1 MASGAEAPWAEGLYL
16 GHGDSWRQR
25 IAISVTNAGD
35 RAAGGEP
42 AELRIGT
49 GPGEIAL
56 AGAAAEAL
64 RVGDANGNEFL
75 WAVRDA
81 AGQPVR
87 RGPIPAGGTLTVP
100 VECPPKASTVLHAYF
115 DNPSAWA
122 VPDFLDAAAGF
133 RNGGVE
139 AGEGDTPASWAHDE
153 ADASH
158 AASWSAERPRSGA
171 KCLKTVVAAGAE
183 PTWISTRQH
192 GIRIVGGARYVFRAW
207 VRAEGVTGHAGWYV
221 HVGNAKKPMTLSP
234 MATIPGGT
242 FDWREVRVG
251 FTAPAD
257 ADRAD
262 LGTVLR
268 GTGTAWFDDASL
280 ECLDAGALRASA
292 SAPERMPELRD
303 SGGDA
308 PWPAGADGAAW
319 TWRFPVRVSNPGGA
333 PLDAGL
339 LAVDLA
345 GPLARLHGRA
355 DPDRI
360 AVMDGGRTVP
370 FSRLGTVVLFP
381 ATIEPHTRRTF
392 HVGFRAGP
400 ARAAAA
406 GPSAREYAA
415 NPALPGG
422 ETREAVTGVARA
434 EYERLMASGANLA
447 RNSSFESGA
456 DTPEHWD
463 GAAPRGGK
471 DGVAMA
477 AEPPGLFGARAARM
491 TVPPAAASGW
501 HGWRQTIDVGP
512 GQTYLFASWLKCHD
526 LSVGGL
532 QLHAHCRTSAGAM
545 CATGAFQGAGPGISG
560 TRDWTLVQGLFTMPA
575 DAAKFDLH
583 LTMNAAGTA
592 WHDGVVVCRVTPAVT
607 GAMQS
612 QPAPSGSGPVA
623 WPVNAIVKIFRDD
636 CAPEGA
642 FSGSGTPR
650 ESSARPGQRP
660 GPTTDFMGTAG
671 RAGPLAR
678 PDDGPMEGVLAVA
691 AEKPTVAR
699 LSAARG
705 EREPLQIAVRSP
717 RAIAGVRVEA
727 PSPRGRWGRSLP
739 APEVGVVGYV
749 PVDHVTSYYQSDSPA
764 WHRKFPTRQGA
775 SDGWP
780 GWWPDPILPR
790 DGFDLAADETQ
801 PVWLTFRVPAG
812 ARPGEYRGSV
822 RLVAGGTAVAEVPY
836 TIRVWDFELP
846 AERHVKAIYD
856 VRPNLRHWLQP
867 GVTVDEARRA
877 MWRFMAERRLCP
889 DTVRPEPK
897 LAWRDGK
904 VEADFTAF
912 DEAAAYYFDT
922 LRMPHM
928 YTPWMFYGFGW
939 GHPPGT
945 KFGEKPYEGE
955 SPQEGADRAAL
966 RPEFKRA
973 YQACLKVFW
982 DHLKAKGWDRKCVLY
997 ISDEPY
1003 DSQEPI
1009 RRQMKA
1015 LCDMIHEVDRAIP
1028 VYCSTWHHQPEW
1040 DGYLDVW
1047 GVGHDGRVP
1056 VEKLAEIRKSGA
1068 RVWWTTD
1075 GQMCTDTPYCAIERL
1090 LPHYCFKYG
1099 AEAYEFWGID
1109 WLTYDPYEFGWHA
1122 YIHQSGSPGKSTW
1135 VRYPAGD
1142 GYLAYPGKPF
1152 GRIEPVPSIRS
1163 EQAGEGSEDYEYLH
1177 MLRELIGA
1185 AARAGRDTGEAAR
1198 ALAAAQ
1204 DLVTIPNSGGRYSTR
1219 FLPDPD
1225 AVFRVKESVARAIE
1239 SLR

>member
-1 MASGAEAPWAEGLYL
+1 MKAPAFLGPLSGVMISAAAAPWADGLYI
-16 GHGDSWRQR
+16 GDGGDWRQR
-25 IAISVTNAGD
+25 IAVTVTNAGD
-35 RAAGGEP
+35 RAVEGEP
-42 AELRIGT
+42 VELRIGT
-49 GPGEIAL
+49 APGEVAL
-56 AGAAAEAL
+56 AGAAADAV
-64 RVGDANGNEFL
+64 RVCDEGGTEFL
-75 WAVRDA
+75 WAIRDA
-81 AGQPVR
+81 AGGAVR
-87 RGPIPAGGTLTVP
+87 RGPVPGGGALVVP
-100 VECPPKASTVLHAYF
+100 VVCPPHASTTLHVYF

-139 AGEGDTPASWAHDE
+139 SGEGEAPAGWTHDREDE
-153 ADASH
+153 AH
-158 AASWSAERPRSGA
+158 VASWSTERPRSGE
-171 KCLKTVVAAGAE
+171 KCLKTVVAPGAE

-192 GIRIVGGARYVFRAW
+192 GIGITGGARYVFRAW
-207 VRAEGVTGHAGWYV
+207 VRAEGVKGSVGWYV
-221 HVGNAKKPMTLSP
+221 HVGNAKKPLSISP
-234 MATIPGGT
+234 MATLPGGT
-242 FDWREVRVG
+242 FDWREVAIE

-268 GTGTAWFDDASL
+268 GTGAAWFDDASL

-292 SAPERMPELRD
+292 SAPERRPELRET
-303 SGGDA
+303 GGAA
-308 PWPAGADGAAW
+308 PWPAGPDGAAW
-319 TWRFPVRVSNPGGA
+319 TWRFPVRVSNPGDA

-355 DPDRI
+355 DSDAI
-360 AVMDGGRTVP
+360 LVMDGGRALP
-370 FSRLGTVVLFP
+370 FNRLGTIVLFP
-381 ATIEPHTRRTF
+381 ATIEARSRRTF
-392 HVGFRAGP
+392 HVHFRPGG
-400 ARAAAA
+400 ARTSTA
-406 GPSAREYAA
+406 GPSVREYAA

-422 ETREAVTGVARA
+422 ETREAVTGVART
-434 EYERLMASGANLA
+434 EYERLLNSAANLA
-447 RNSSFESGA
+447 KNPSFESGPA
-456 DTPEHWD
+456 VPDAWT
-463 GAAPRGGK
+463 GAEPRGGTS
-471 DGVAMA
+471 GVDMA
-477 AEPPGLFGARAARM
+477 AEAPGLFGARAARM
-491 TVPPAAASGW
+491 SVPPAAAGGW
-501 HGWRQTIDVGP
+501 HGWRQTIPVSP
-512 GQTYLFASWLKCHD
+512 GQTFLFASWLKCRD
-526 LSVGGL
+526 LSIGGL
-532 QLHAHCRTSAGAM
+532 QLHAHCRTATGAM
-545 CATGAFQGAGPGISG
+545 CATGAFQGAGPGITG

-575 DAAKFDLH
+575 DAARFDLH

-592 WHDGVVVCRVTPAVT
+592 WHDGVVACRVTPAVT
-607 GAMQS
+607 GGLQTR
-612 QPAPSGSGPVA
+612 PSAGGTETKA
-623 WPVNAIVKIFRDD
+623 WPVNAIVKVFRDD
-636 CAPEGA
+636 APPA
-642 FSGSGTPR
+642 SPSP
-650 ESSARPGQRP
+650 ARI
-660 GPTTDFMGTAG
+660 
-671 RAGPLAR
+671 
-678 PDDGPMEGVLAVA
+678 
-691 AEKPTVAR
+691 
-699 LSAARG
+699 SAARG
-705 EREPLQIAVRSP
+705 EREPLQIAVRGP
-717 RAIAGVRVEA
+717 KAVAGVRVEA
-727 PSPRGRWGRSLP
+727 PAPRGRWGRSLP
-739 APEVGVVGYV
+739 APEIGIVGYV
-749 PVDHVTSYYQSDSPA
+749 PVDHVTSYYQSDSPS
-764 WHRKFPTRQGA
+764 WHRKFPSRQGA

-790 DGFDLAADETQ
+790 DAFDLEAETTQ

-812 ARPGEYRGSV
+812 ARPGEYRGAV
-822 RLVAGGTAVAEVPY
+822 RFTAGGTVVAEAPY
-836 TIRVWDFELP
+836 AVRVWDFALP
-846 AERHVKAIYD
+846 DERNIKAIYD
-856 VRPNLRHWLQP
+856 VRPNLKHWLQP
-867 GVTVDEARRA
+867 GGTADEVRRA

-904 VEADFTAF
+904 VEADFAAF

-922 LRMPHM
+922 LHMPHM

-939 GHPPGT
+939 GHPPPP
-945 KFGEKPYEGE
+945 KFGERPYEGE
-955 SPQEGADRAAL
+955 PPYEGVDRAVL
-966 RPEFKRA
+966 RPEFKSA
-973 YQACLKVFW
+973 YQACLRVFW

-1040 DGYLDVW
+1040 DGVLDVW

-1056 VEKLAEIRKSGA
+1056 VGKLAELRTSGA

-1142 GYLAYPGKPF
+1142 GYLAYPGRPF

-1198 ALAAAQ
+1198 VLARAQ
-1204 DLVTIPNSGGRYSTR
+1204 DLVSIPNSGGRTSTR

-1225 AVFRVKESVARAIE
+1225 AVFRVKEEVARAIE
-1239 SLR
+1239 ALR